1 LSVFLKEARMSF
13 EMYSIARRL
22 RRTISTLF
30 VGFALAGCDSGTEP
44 GVGRLDVVMSQTSS
58 DLAAR
63 S

>member
-1 LSVFLKEARMSF
+1 MSF